1 MIRIQNVIHFCNLTR
16 FFRIENMHLCTHT
29 VNTNVAIDQIPDNLH
44 VMVDIGNAVIKVY
57 IINVKLYRIGQI
69 FHCSQETLIWLA
81 IQHQTTIHLIDRLVD
96 LILHL

>member
-57 IINVKLYRIGQI
+57 IINVK
-69 FHCSQETLIWLA
+69 TLSNWTNISLFTRNTYMYSHPA
-81 IQHQTTIHLIDRLVD
+81 SNHNSPD
-96 LILHL
+96 